1 MPTILASAIIDKA
14 EVILQD
20 TTNVRWTADELLG
33 WLNDAQR
40 EIALIKPDAS
50 VKTIAVLLS
59 SGTKQTLGSGTTGDA
74 IMLLKVIRNMG
85 TTGSVPGNAIR
96 VVSGEILDAQRPA
109 WHTETS
115 AAAAVHF
122 IYDPRNP
129 KQFYVYPPNT
139 GTGWVEIM
147 YSCSPANV
155 AAVGNTITVDDVFSN
170 AILDYIL
177 YRAYS
182 KDVEYAGN
190 ADRAVKH
197 YMAFQNSLGANSS
210 NLASHN
216 TNLEQLPF
224 NPNVPGA
231 AK

>member
-20 TTNVRWTADELLG
+20 TTNVRWPANELLD

-40 EIALIKPDAS
+40 EIVLAKPDAF
-50 VKTIAVLLS
+50 VTTKAVQLAA
-59 SGTKQTLGSGTTGDA
+59 GTKQNLGTGSTADA

-85 TTGSVPGNAIR
+85 AAGTTPGNAVR
-96 VVSGEILDAQRPA
+96 VVSGEILDAQRPG
-109 WHTETS
+109 WHAETS
-115 AAAAVHF
+115 SATVSHVV
-122 IYDPRNP
+122 YDPRAP

-139 GTGWVEIM
+139 GTFVEIM
-147 YSCSPANV
+147 YSASPTSV
-155 AAVGNTITVDDVFSN
+155 AALGNTITVDDIFAN

-190 ADRAVKH
+190 AGRAVAH
-197 YMAFQNSLGANSS
+197 YQAFAASLGLNTA
-210 NLASHN
+210 NLAANN
-216 TNLEQLPF
+216 TNLEQASF